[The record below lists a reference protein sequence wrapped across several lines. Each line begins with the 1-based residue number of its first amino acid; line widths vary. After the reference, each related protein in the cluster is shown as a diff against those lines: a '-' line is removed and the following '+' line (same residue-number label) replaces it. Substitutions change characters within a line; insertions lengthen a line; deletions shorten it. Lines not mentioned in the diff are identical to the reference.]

1 MTQRL
6 HWYFETLILTLSLL
20 FAMADVSMADDA
32 KPTGLAAAM
41 VLDPDGPFVIS
52 PTDAVQPMFFGAEDA
67 GRVAESLQDA
77 RSEQPD
83 AVLLVEVSGTITVD
97 DVPLRVPSRTCLIFL
112 PGGGVTAADDASAEC
127 LVEIVQ
133 GEFVSLS
140 TRIGTVAF
148 DGRGK
153 VATGIRVWKSG
164 KVHLDRIA
172 VTGCTKV
179 GLDYTGRGGD
189 RFADSGSIT
198 RSRFR
203 DCGSGGIVVRE
214 AAQFLCIENRVAQC
228 GEVGVGI
235 ESRQGLVAGNTVS
248 GGDEGMRAGGAGLVV
263 TRNSVG
269 GRRVGL
275 VATDSAS
282 GCLFSENSFSG
293 GERVIELGGSGCAL
307 FGNVFST
314 SFEADDVSLR
324 AESEVSRLQ
333 LQITG
338 EGHTLV
344 ANRNVPLRDDSAAE
358 ALMFDPPAPERNRKE
373 DVIVAGMGRFDVA
386 VSGEGLDP
394 TPLSRVQKTLDEA
407 RKMHPNDV
415 IVATLTGLFI
425 AESGPTGLRLP
436 PNTCI
441 VLDGTITVGDQPSD
455 DESERHRLAQL
466 VLMPSTGVASIAD
479 GILDG
484 RGRTQHVV
492 NAPGAAVVVLEGV
505 TVRRSGYNGITT
517 KERHHPN
524 RPMFVRGC
532 RVTENFNRGIWIHV
546 CRSVH
551 AIANVC
557 NANGADGIDFDAY
570 GRNST
575 ALFNRC
581 AGNRRHGVFV
591 EEPGTADNTIFGNRL
606 HANRIHEICL
616 YNSSRTKPLFR
627 NLLAC
632 NQCSGRGGISARAL
646 MHDNVLFNNVC
657 YSGELI
663 GGAWSGKNTY
673 VAQNVTSAAAKTV
686 TGNGPFFCTPGPA
699 MLSSPQS
706 GWARELGF
714 ARQVAGLPQPG
725 DKAASREV
733 LVRDGQRVGP
743 SDAWLSASQP
753 ATDPHLWSDYEV
765 GGEFKGR
772 SLWARSQRGVCSSA
786 SAAVLYKVPADGWYS
801 FHIAASLTKRTSQ
814 TAGYVRVK
822 LYQLDA
828 GLKNSHHVES
838 FPLNTPD
845 GFNGKKLSDRFTW
858 RGRLPFREGG
868 HMVLSLQIVAPGP
881 APAGDGTLEITEFAV
896 ERLAEAAPSGNP

>member
-6 HWYFETLILTLSLL
+6 RLCFETLIITLSLL
-20 FAMADVSMADDA
+20 LAMADVSMADDA
-32 KPTGLAAAM
+32 KPTRLAAAM
-41 VLDPDGPFVIS
+41 VLDPDAPFVIS
-52 PTDAVQPMFFGAEDA
+52 PTDAVQPMFFGAE
-67 GRVAESLQDA
+67 
-77 RSEQPD
+77 
-83 AVLLVEVSGTITVD
+83 
-97 DVPLRVPSRTCLIFL
+97 
-112 PGGGVTAADDASAEC
+112 

-133 GEFVSLS
+133 DEFVSLS

-153 VATGIRVWKSG
+153 VATGIRVRKSG

-235 ESRQGLVAGNTVS
+235 VSRQGLVAGNTVS

-263 TRNSVG
+263 TRNSLS

-282 GCLFSENSFSG
+282 GCLFSENSFSS

-314 SFEADDVSLR
+314 SFEAEDVSLR
-324 AESEVSRLQ
+324 ADSEASRLQ

-358 ALMFDPPAPERNRKE
+358 ALTFDPPAPERNRKE
-373 DVIVAGMGRFDVA
+373 DVIIAAMGRFDVA
-386 VSGEGLDP
+386 VSGKGLDP

-415 IVATLTGLFI
+415 IVATLTGLFV
-425 AESGPTGLRLP
+425 AGSGPTGLRLP

-441 VLDGTITVGDQPSD
+441 VLDGTITVADQPSD
-455 DESERHRLAQL
+455 DESEWHRLTQL
-466 VLMPSTGVASIAD
+466 VLMPSTGVASIAG

-492 NAPGAAVVVLEGV
+492 NAPGAAVVVLDGV
-505 TVRRSGYNGITT
+505 TIRRSGYNGITT

-591 EEPGTADNTIFGNRL
+591 EEPGTADNTIVGNRL

-616 YNSSRTKPLFR
+616 YNSSKTKPLFR

-699 MLSSPQS
+699 MLSRPQ
-706 GWARELGF
+706 AT
-714 ARQVAGLPQPG
+714 
-725 DKAASREV
+725 
-733 LVRDGQRVGP
+733 
-743 SDAWLSASQP
+743 SA
-753 ATDPHLWSDYEV
+753 
-765 GGEFKGR
+765 
-772 SLWARSQRGVCSSA
+772 
-786 SAAVLYKVPADGWYS
+786 
-801 FHIAASLTKRTSQ
+801 
-814 TAGYVRVK
+814 
-822 LYQLDA
+822 
-828 GLKNSHHVES
+828 
-838 FPLNTPD
+838 
-845 GFNGKKLSDRFTW
+845 
-858 RGRLPFREGG
+858 
-868 HMVLSLQIVAPGP
+868 
-881 APAGDGTLEITEFAV
+881 
-896 ERLAEAAPSGNP
+896 

>member
-1 MTQRL
+1 
-6 HWYFETLILTLSLL
+6 
-20 FAMADVSMADDA
+20 
-32 KPTGLAAAM
+32 M

-67 GRVAESLQDA
+67 GRVAKALQDA

-214 AAQFLCIENRVAQC
+214 AAQFLCIENLVTQC

-235 ESRQGLVAGNTVS
+235 ESRQGLVARNTVS

-282 GCLFSENSFSG
+282 GCLFSENSFRG

-314 SFEADDVSLR
+314 SM
-324 AESEVSRLQ
+324 

-344 ANRNVPLRDDSAAE
+344 ANRNVPLCDDSAAE
-358 ALMFDPPAPERNRKE
+358 ALTFDPPAPEWNRKE
-373 DVIVAGMGRFDVA
+373 DVIVAGKGRFDVA
-386 VSGEGLDP
+386 ISGKGLDP

-425 AESGPTGLRLP
+425 AESGPTGLCLP

-441 VLDGTITVGDQPSD
+441 VLDGTITVADQPSD
-455 DESERHRLAQL
+455 DESEQHRLTQL
-466 VLMPSTGVASIAD
+466 VLMPSTGVASIAG

-492 NAPGAAVVVLEGV
+492 NAPGAAVVVLDGV

-517 KERHHPN
+517 KERHRSD

-616 YNSSRTKPLFR
+616 YNSSKTKPLFR

-714 ARQVAGLPQPG
+714 ARQVAGLPPPG

-753 ATDPHLWSDYEV
+753 ATNPHLWSDYEV

-801 FHIAASLTKRTSQ
+801 FDIAARLAKRTSQ

-838 FPLNTPD
+838 FLLNTPD

-858 RGRLPFREGG
+858 RGRLPFRKGG

-896 ERLAEAAPSGNP
+896 ERLAEAAPSGSP

>member
-1 MTQRL
+1 MT
-6 HWYFETLILTLSLL
+6 
-20 FAMADVSMADDA
+20 
-32 KPTGLAAAM
+32 
-41 VLDPDGPFVIS
+41 
-52 PTDAVQPMFFGAEDA
+52 
-67 GRVAESLQDA
+67 
-77 RSEQPD
+77 
-83 AVLLVEVSGTITVD
+83 
-97 DVPLRVPSRTCLIFL
+97 
-112 PGGGVTAADDASAEC
+112 
-127 LVEIVQ
+127 
-133 GEFVSLS
+133 
-140 TRIGTVAF
+140 
-148 DGRGK
+148 
-153 VATGIRVWKSG
+153 
-164 KVHLDRIA
+164 
-172 VTGCTKV
+172 
-179 GLDYTGRGGD
+179 
-189 RFADSGSIT
+189 
-198 RSRFR
+198 
-203 DCGSGGIVVRE
+203 
-214 AAQFLCIENRVAQC
+214 
-228 GEVGVGI
+228 
-235 ESRQGLVAGNTVS
+235 
-248 GGDEGMRAGGAGLVV
+248 
-263 TRNSVG
+263 
-269 GRRVGL
+269 
-275 VATDSAS
+275 
-282 GCLFSENSFSG
+282 
-293 GERVIELGGSGCAL
+293 
-307 FGNVFST
+307 
-314 SFEADDVSLR
+314 
-324 AESEVSRLQ
+324 
-333 LQITG
+333 
-338 EGHTLV
+338 
-344 ANRNVPLRDDSAAE
+344 
-358 ALMFDPPAPERNRKE
+358 FDPPTPERNRKE

-386 VSGEGLDP
+386 VSGKGLDS

-407 RKMHPNDV
+407 RKTHPNDV

-441 VLDGTITVGDQPSD
+441 VLDGTITVADQPND
-455 DESERHRLAQL
+455 DESARRRLTQL
-466 VLMPSTGVASIAD
+466 VLMPSTGVASIAG

-492 NAPGAAVVVLEGV
+492 NAPGAAVVVLDGV

-517 KERHHPN
+517 KERHHSN

-532 RVTENFNRGIWIHV
+532 RVTENFDRGIWIHV

-616 YNSSRTKPLFR
+616 YNSSKTKPLFR

-663 GGAWSGKNTY
+663 GGAWSGKSTY

-714 ARQVAGLPQPG
+714 ARQVAGLSPPG

-733 LVRDGQRVGP
+733 LVRDGQRVGL
-743 SDAWLSASQP
+743 SEAWLSASQP
-753 ATDPHLWSDYEV
+753 DTDPHLWSDYEV
-765 GGEFKGR
+765 GDEFKGQ

-786 SAAVLYKVPADGWYS
+786 SAAVLYRVPADGWYS
-801 FHIAASLTKRTSQ
+801 FDIAASLTKRTSQ

-838 FPLNTPD
+838 FSLNTPD
-845 GFNGKKLSDRFTW
+845 GFNGQKLSDRFTW
-858 RGRLPFREGG
+858 RGRLPFRKGG
-868 HMVLSLQIVAPGP
+868 HMVLSLQIIAPGP

-896 ERLAEAAPSGNP
+896 ERLAEAAPSDNP